1 MDQKFD
7 IAIYGA
13 GPATLFFLE
22 KFYNTNMS
30 IAVIDSGSFEEKE
43 NLNIIDNVTGPIKFY
58 HGTNKEKSEGFFG
71 TCRYWRDVGVGG
83 KLQKFDISDFEE
95 NFWPFDYKKINKYYE
110 LAIKI
115 IKKRTKLDLK
125 NDFEA
130 NSMPSSLIS
139 FSDNFDLK
147 SASSTLTYKFK
158 NLYKSIKKDFINC
171 KNFSYFSGVKLLK
184 FNMNYEKKTI
194 NFAECIDENKK

>member
-1 MDQKFD
+1 MISRKH
-7 IAIYGA
+7 G
-13 GPATLFFLE
+13 LL
-22 KFYNTNMS
+22 
-30 IAVIDSGSFEEKE
+30 
-43 NLNIIDNVTGPIKFY
+43 II
-58 HGTNKEKSEGFFG
+58 
-71 TCRYWRDVGVGG
+71 
-83 KLQKFDISDFEE
+83 
-95 NFWPFDYKKINKYYE
+95 KKINKYYE

-147 SASSTLTYKFK
+147 SASSTLTYKRFK

-171 KNFSYFSGVKLLK
+171 KK
-184 FNMNYEKKTI
+184 FFVFFWRKIIEV
-194 NFAECIDENKK
+194 